1 MMDRRVFITAV
12 AGSIVAAPLRVGVQ
26 AGKLCRIGYLATDG
40 AASSPLQGAFL
51 KGLRELGYVE
61 DQNVVIEYRLADGRT
76 ERLSDLASELVRLG
90 VDVIVT
96 SDTPAALGAKQVTAT
111 IPIVMASGDAPV
123 FYGLVASLAR
133 PGGNVTGLYRT
144 AAPELGGKQ
153 LRLLKEV
160 VPGVSRVSVLLDSGD
175 AYALLMMR
183 EIEKV
188 AQSIGVHLHSVKTQR
203 PEEFERAFE
212 AALLD
217 RVDALMT
224 VEGGQ
229 TLMARTQIV
238 NFAAM
243 SRLPAIYG
251 LREFV
256 DAGGLIAYGPNNADL
271 FRRAAI
277 YVDKILKGAKP
288 ADLPVEQPTKF
299 ELVINLKTAKA
310 LGLTIPQ
317 SILIRADEVIQ

>member
-1 MMDRRVFITAV
+1 MNRRAFITAV
-12 AGSIVAAPLRVGVQ
+12 GGGILAAPLGVGVT
-26 AGKLCRIGYLATDG
+26 AGKLSRIGYLATDG
-40 AASSPLQGAFL
+40 AASNPLQVAFIR
-51 KGLRELGYVE
+51 GLRELGYIE
-61 DQNVVIEYRLADGRT
+61 GQNVVMEYRLADGRT

-96 SDTPAALGAKQVTAT
+96 SDTSATLGAKQVTAT

-123 FYGLVASLAR
+123 FYGLVASLVR

-144 AAPELGGKQ
+144 APPELGGER
-153 LRLLKEV
+153 LRLLKEM

-183 EIEKV
+183 QIEKV

-229 TLMARTQIV
+229 TLMARTRIV

-243 SRLPAIYG
+243 SRLPAMYG

-271 FRRAAI
+271 FRRAAS
-277 YVDKILKGAKP
+277 YVDKILKGARP
-288 ADLPVEQPTKF
+288 ADLPVEQPAKF

-317 SILIRADEVIQ
+317 TLLLRADQVIE

>member
-1 MMDRRVFITAV
+1 MMDRRAFITAV
-12 AGSIVAAPLRVGVQ
+12 GGSIVAAPLGIGVQ
-26 AGKLCRIGYLATDG
+26 AGTLRRIGYLATDG
-40 AASSPLQGAFL
+40 AAFNPLQAAFI
-51 KGLRELGYVE
+51 KGLRDLGYVE
-61 DQNVVIEYRLADGRT
+61 DQNVAVEYRLADGRT
-76 ERLSDLASELVRLG
+76 ERLSDLASELVRRG
-90 VDVIVT
+90 VDVIVA

-111 IPIVMASGDAPV
+111 IPIVMASSDAPV

-144 AAPELGGKQ
+144 AAPELGGKR

-188 AQSIGVHLHSVKTQR
+188 AQSIGVQLHSVKTQR
-203 PEEFERAFE
+203 PEEFERVFE

-229 TLMARTQIV
+229 TLMARTRIV

-256 DAGGLIAYGPNNADL
+256 DAGGLIAYGPSNADL

-277 YVDKILKGAKP
+277 YVDKILNGAKP
-288 ADLPVEQPTKF
+288 ADLPVEPPTKL
-299 ELVINLKTAKA
+299 ELVINLKTARA
-310 LGLTIPQ
+310 LGLTIPP
-317 SILIRADEVIQ
+317 SVLLRADQVIE

>member
-1 MMDRRVFITAV
+1 MDRRAFIIGV
-12 AGSIVAAPLRVGVQ
+12 GGGILAAPLGVRGQ
-26 AGKLCRIGYLATDG
+26 GGKSYRIGYLATDG
-40 AASSPLQGAFL
+40 AASNPLQGNFI
-51 KGLRELGYVE
+51 KSLRELGYVE
-61 DQNVVIEYRLADGRT
+61 GQNLVMEYRLAEGRT

-96 SDTPAALGAKQVTAT
+96 CDTSAALGAKQVTAT
-111 IPIVMASGDAPV
+111 IPIVMASSDAPV
-123 FYGLVASLAR
+123 FYGLVVSLTR
-133 PGGNVTGLYRT
+133 PGGNVTGLHRG
-144 AAPELGGKQ
+144 ASPELAGKR

-183 EIEKV
+183 QIEKV

-224 VEGGQ
+224 VEGVQ
-229 TLMARTQIV
+229 TLMARTRIV

-243 SRLPAIYG
+243 SRLPAMYG

-271 FRRAAI
+271 FRRAAS
-277 YVDKILKGAKP
+277 YVDKILKGARP
-288 ADLPVEQPTKF
+288 ADLPVEQPAKF

-317 SILIRADEVIQ
+317 SIVGRADQVIE